1 MWYQGSSAS
10 TVESAKVVQAGIRA
24 ALNKLNEQPSQVVE
38 TSTFVL
44 DNYTNQSVD
53 YAKDVL
59 SNHQLSSLVVG
70 DGNVIVDQYP
80 KAQTEVSS
88 KSRVFLQTNGTN
100 ITMPS
105 MTGWS
110 RKEAEAFGAMAN
122 VEIEFKGVGSIY
134 KQSVSKGTKL
144 KANQKITVTAK

>member
-1 MWYQGSSAS
+1 
-10 TVESAKVVQAGIRA
+10 
-24 ALNKLNEQPSQVVE
+24 
-38 TSTFVL
+38 
-44 DNYTNQSVD
+44 
-53 YAKDVL
+53 
-59 SNHQLSSLVVG
+59 
-70 DGNVIVDQYP
+70 
-80 KAQTEVSS
+80 
-88 KSRVFLQTNGTN
+88 
-100 ITMPS
+100 MPS